1 MAFLDNSGDIILD
14 AVLTDL
20 GRKRMAEGNFKITK
34 FAFGDDE
41 IQYTLFNKN
50 HPSGS
55 AYYDLEIL
63 QTPVFEAF
71 TATNANINYGL
82 MSYTRDD
89 LLYLP
94 AINTNELITDTSLFI
109 AAGVYYIAANTETG
123 DKISGTGATGGSKY
137 VGRSAATNGRAI
149 IFESGLD
156 TTEIAG
162 TATNQKSYITAMN
175 LYDNTFKVYYDN
187 RFISNLVVPKST
199 STFSNSSEDGGDETS
214 FSLEASTASP
224 ATTNTMDN
232 YSVQT
237 VAAIKNQVY
246 YYASANTSDTAVSAI
261 EGPRSTACAINFT
274 VLSELSNTKDSSPN
288 ALYSLYGSTGIIG
301 TTVFGAGSTDTN
313 TYDYIDTTVYVVG
326 GTSTNQIQL
335 PVRII
340 RLNTEA

>member
-20 GRKRMAEGNFKITK
+20 GRKRMAQGNFKITK

-41 IQYTLFNKN
+41 IQYTLFNKD

-94 AINTNELITDTSLFI
+94 AINTNELMTDASLFV
-109 AAGVYYIAANTETG
+109 AAGVYYIAANVETS
-123 DKISGTGATGGSKY
+123 DKISATGATGGAKY
-137 VGRSAATNGRAI
+137 VTRSSATNGRVI

-156 TTEIAG
+156 TTELAG

-187 RFISNLVVPKST
+187 RFISNLVVPTST
-199 STFSNSSEDGGDETS
+199 STFSNSSTDGSDETS
-214 FSLEASTASP
+214 LSMEESSASP
-224 ATTNTMDN
+224 STTNTMDN

-246 YYASANTSDTAVSAI
+246 YYATTIADTTVSAI
-261 EGPRSTACAINFT
+261 KGPRGTACALNFT

-335 PVRII
+335 PIRII